1 MQHDITTLWQSFEGD
16 VNGIKGILVHIDLH
30 LINDFFQQLL
40 VNARKLYARYSLM
53 HAMKNVFEFR
63 WKRVKSK

>member
-1 MQHDITTLWQSFEGD
+1 MEPLKQRFDRVKEIPEYRAFASIFSSSEFLPSESRR
-16 VNGIKGILVHIDLH
+16 
-30 LINDFFQQLL
+30 

-53 HAMKNVFEFR
+53 HAVKNGFEFR

>member
-1 MQHDITTLWQSFEGD
+1 MEPLKQRFDRVKEIPEYRAFASIFSSSESRR
-16 VNGIKGILVHIDLH
+16 
-30 LINDFFQQLL
+30 

-53 HAMKNVFEFR
+53 HAVKNGFEFR